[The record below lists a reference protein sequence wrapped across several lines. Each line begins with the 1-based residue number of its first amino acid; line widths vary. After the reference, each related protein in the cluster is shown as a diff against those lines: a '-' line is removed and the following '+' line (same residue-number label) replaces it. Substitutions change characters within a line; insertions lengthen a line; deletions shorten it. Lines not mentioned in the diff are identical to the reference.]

1 MAKLEVKDKD
11 PFAHADDKPKDD
23 ITILGFISRAA
34 YRYFRLIVI
43 IYLFYPLNLSSKFFH
58 FHANIKFM
66 NLFQLVS

>member
-1 MAKLEVKDKD
+1 MAKLDVKDKD

-43 IYLFYPLNLSSKFFH
+43 IYLFYAAIYYFVFGESILD
-58 FHANIKFM
+58 
-66 NLFQLVS
+66 

>member
-1 MAKLEVKDKD
+1 MAKLDVKDKD

-43 IYLFYPLNLSSKFFH
+43 IYLLVILSD
-58 FHANIKFM
+58 
-66 NLFQLVS
+66 

>member
-1 MAKLEVKDKD
+1 MAKLDVKDKD

-43 IYLFYPLNLSSKFFH
+43 IYLFYEAIYYFVF
-58 FHANIKFM
+58 
-66 NLFQLVS
+66 

>member
-1 MAKLEVKDKD
+1 MGKLDVKDKD

-43 IYLFYPLNLSSKFFH
+43 IYFFMQQYIILYSE
-58 FHANIKFM
+58 N
-66 NLFQLVS
+66 QS